1 MSDWKNPNFRNDD
14 WQRWATPKVETP
26 KEKIDASLFI
36 RGLAGFILVV
46 AINAFAIFAFLNVLG
61 FSVSYRDSTIASV
74 VFVLWRVYDIVLFRR
89 FRTKE

>member
-1 MSDWKNPNFRNDD
+1 MSDWKNPNFRNED

-26 KEKIDASLFI
+26 KDKIDAGLFV
-36 RGLAGFILVV
+36 RGLTGFALVV
-46 AINAFAIFAFLNVLG
+46 ALNAFAIFAFLNVLG

-89 FRTKE
+89 FRIKE